1 MKEVSTDKVGDVS
14 DSSMGKVET
23 PSDGVAAQSNATA
36 ELQALR
42 EKLASRDKELDVL
55 REELRRAKGQSGQAL
70 NLESGQSPASAAQQA
85 ESASRTQSDFIAE
98 MSRELKAPLNPILR
112 FSELLIEQVGHP
124 EHLELLHLIRQSG
137 DQLSTAIGDVLEFT
151 KIESGRSPLREDV
164 FDLEALVQKQVADV
178 SGQPAGRA
186 VDLKCKLEL
195 GQDFS
200 AGQRFIGD
208 REKISRVLIKIL
220 GNAIKCT
227 ETGAVHLDCSIYAI
241 EGKRAMLH
249 IVVADTGVE
258 TSKASVEALLD
269 SFQPEAPSGARRHNE
284 SGLGVAISEKLI
296 YLMGG
301 SIAES
306 GGLGRGTAFSF
317 ILPLGV
323 PVAPRTEVVVAPEI
337 PAQPG
342 ALCDEC
348 DLPVLLVEDEE
359 LHVAYIQHILE
370 LKGCAVT
377 VAKSGEEALALYAPF
392 QYSIILLDIHLP
404 GMSGIDV
411 LKSIRGN
418 EAKEGKGHVP
428 ILVLT
433 ADVLPATHE
442 VCSANGV
449 DGILNKPVCSKD
461 LRGMMAELLGVT
473 AESGG

>member
-1 MKEVSTDKVGDVS
+1 MKEVSSDKVGDVS

-85 ESASRTQSDFIAE
+85 EAASRTQSDFIAE

-241 EGKRAMLH
+241 EGKRAMLR

-323 PVAPRTEVVVAPEI
+323 AAPVEKVVDTPRVLSSLLNLSL
-337 PAQPG
+337 G
-342 ALCDEC
+342 S
-348 DLPVLLVEDEE
+348 DLPVLLIEDNATN
-359 LHVAYIQHILE
+359 VAYIQSILK
-370 LKGCAVT
+370 LKGCIVT
-377 VAKSGEEALALYAPF
+377 VARSGEEALELYAP
-392 QYSIILLDIHLP
+392 SRHAIILLDLHMP
-404 GMSGIDV
+404 GMSGFDV
-411 LKSIRGN
+411 LKTIRAN
-418 EAKEGKGHVP
+418 ETDGGQQHVP

-433 ADVLPATHE
+433 ADVLSETHAACLE
-442 VCSANGV
+442 HGA
-449 DGILNKPVCSKD
+449 DGILNKPVRPKKLCET
-461 LRGMMAELLGVT
+461 MTELLGVT
-473 AESGG
+473 A